1 MKQKIKV
8 LALAIFVSIISCA
21 VSARVLGTNLW
32 WFGLPFSTAFL
43 ALAVLKVLPGI
54 KILRQIPEDRLKLNL
69 HVEGIQKTR
78 SFYPVHL
85 WAIILVGVFAS
96 SIIFVFKQDIEVGFS
111 DIATVLR
118 PDSVVLRVEYPS
130 YTETPAL
137 EIKLSSENQKVS
149 ADTGSFFQI
158 FSPQKSKNKLV
169 KLLIQSDSIAASS
182 REFEFTSA
190 GNWAAS
196 VSSIYA
202 QMQWPETED
211 HSFSLKITS
220 QNSKTIIVP
229 VEIKAVPRPLVNLA
243 QVSALSE
250 DSDIQTVGK
259 LNFSIDVQSQI
270 PLNQVEFQVRTRS
283 GYRFTKTLGEF
294 ANGQQSTFRAP
305 SAPLNTAGIP
315 FGQKDALYVKV
326 LARTVVPEIFGESK
340 EIEIEVKS
348 REEIRQQIIKE
359 LETAQSEIKNSKNS
373 VDKQKAN
380 AQVALE
386 KAYNA
391 AVNLGR
397 QSVTRRQIQAAKE
410 NVEKMKAPADANAKK
425 AEIKIQAALDALKR
439 EQNQEQVSNLFSK
452 LQSLKASIPNLN
464 ESEIPKL
471 AADAQK
477 LTTEAEGLK
486 QKMLDATKS
495 NSTGLNLDEKQ
506 AIEKILK
513 FDKTPEKIA
522 DTSEKLKNN
531 DRSGAEIQANFAV
544 EEASKNLGEVM
555 RIMAAARARALKEA
569 RENLTKADANLE
581 QGREKE
587 ANQASENMSTAEQS
601 LQNLPKLSKEFNE
614 AGEDARENAKQA
626 SKSAQSGKTDG
637 MRKSANQ
644 SQESI
649 VKALEA
655 LQDEEE
661 SDKQNQQEQDGQS
674 YRSAMDA
681 MAAQGQLDMG
691 WRKKILDEISR
702 LRATGESAD
711 SPLIQY
717 LESRLR

>member
-1 MKQKIKV
+1 MKQKIKF
-8 LALAIFVSIISCA
+8 LALAIFISIISCA

-32 WFGLPFSTAFL
+32 WFGLPFSTVFL
-43 ALAVLKVLPGI
+43 ALAVLKILPGI
-54 KILRQIPEDRLKLNL
+54 TILRHMPQDRLMLNL
-69 HVEGIQKTR
+69 QIEGIQKTPL
-78 SFYPVHL
+78 FYPVYL
-85 WAIILVGVFAS
+85 WLLILISIFGS
-96 SIIFVFKQDIEVGFS
+96 SIIFIFRQDIEVGFS

-130 YTETPAL
+130 YTDTPAL
-137 EIKLSSENQKVS
+137 EIKLSGENQKVS
-149 ADTGSFFQI
+149 ANTGSFIQI
-158 FSPQKSKNKLV
+158 FSPQKTKNKLL
-169 KLLIQSDSIAASS
+169 KLLIQSDAISASS
-182 REFEFTSA
+182 REFDFTSA

-196 VSSIYA
+196 FSSIYT

-211 HSFSLKITS
+211 HAFTLKITT
-220 QNSKTIIVP
+220 QNGKNFMVP
-229 VEIKAVPRPLVNLA
+229 IEIKAVPRPIVTLDQVN
-243 QVSALSE
+243 ALS
-250 DSDIQTVGK
+250 DDADIQTVGK
-259 LNFSIDVQSQI
+259 LNFSIGVQSQI

-315 FGQKDALYVKV
+315 FGPKDALYIKV

-359 LETAQSEIKNSKNS
+359 LETAQSEIKNSKNNL
-373 VDKQKAN
+373 DKQKAI
-380 AQVALE
+380 AQSSLE
-386 KAYNA
+386 KAFNA

-439 EQNQEQVSNLFSK
+439 EQNQEQVSNLFAK
-452 LQSLKASIPNLN
+452 LQSLKASIPKVN
-464 ESEIPKL
+464 ESEISKL
-471 AADAQK
+471 ATDAQK
-477 LTTEAEGLK
+477 LSAEAQGLK
-486 QKMLDATKS
+486 QKMLDAAKS

-522 DTSEKLKNN
+522 DTSEKLKST

-569 RENLTKADANLE
+569 RENLTKADGNLE
-581 QGREKE
+581 QGRSKE
-587 ANQASENMSTAEQS
+587 ANQASENMNSAAQS

-614 AGEDARENAKQA
+614 AGEEARENAKQA
-626 SKSAQSGKTDG
+626 AKSAQSGKTDG